1 MPSDLGIQQL
11 EEKNLARNQRK
22 AKETAS
28 VTEVQVIL
36 SAKQKRSVEIASE
49 KGASSWLNAL
59 PIARHGFAL
68 HKSAFRDAIC
78 LRYGWQ
84 PPLLP
89 SHCIC
94 GSIYTVEHAMN
105 CPSGG
110 FPSIRHNEVRDLT
123 SAFLSENFCGKDHQT
138 AYFDV
143 RIFNPF
149 AQSYANSSMSK
160 CYRKHELDKKREYEE
175 RTHVE
180 KLNEEMTGR
189 EANTQQSLKLLKKLW
204 HMVTKGIE
212 GKCAIWLIERQ
223 DVIEPTWP
231 LYPGTHISQPQLE
244 LRPNPVPHLD
254 DSGCRP
260 CLSHSLQN
268 EQLQL
273 ENTKLQSAI
282 RNARRSIDRYQCDIQ
297 LLESERES
305 LATNNASLSDDVG
318 RAIEKQKES
327 EQKLQESLQVAGD
340 ELRTERLELQSDL
353 LTQRSIETDLRRKSD
368 TLNNDLEKLQLSSA
382 MKERQ
387 LCELLENLKLS
398 HAAEVSQHAQQ
409 HQQLVS
415 DMTEKINSLQAA
427 LMDEQA
433 LVLAIRRQQLSMLDG
448 QYKIGE
454 DLSKSLDDNEKLL
467 RMYLTM
473 KRQLK
478 DIPKEVQGDTN
489 HAADMPATIER

>member
-1 MPSDLGIQQL
+1 
-11 EEKNLARNQRK
+11 
-22 AKETAS
+22 
-28 VTEVQVIL
+28 
-36 SAKQKRSVEIASE
+36 
-49 KGASSWLNAL
+49 
-59 PIARHGFAL
+59 
-68 HKSAFRDAIC
+68 
-78 LRYGWQ
+78 
-84 PPLLP
+84 
-89 SHCIC
+89 
-94 GSIYTVEHAMN
+94 
-105 CPSGG
+105 
-110 FPSIRHNEVRDLT
+110 
-123 SAFLSENFCGKDHQT
+123 
-138 AYFDV
+138 
-143 RIFNPF
+143 
-149 AQSYANSSMSK
+149 
-160 CYRKHELDKKREYEE
+160 
-175 RTHVE
+175 
-180 KLNEEMTGR
+180 
-189 EANTQQSLKLLKKLW
+189 
-204 HMVTKGIE
+204 MVVLIGIE
-212 GKCAIWLIERQ
+212 VLKDENAKLK
-223 DVIEPTWP
+223 
-231 LYPGTHISQPQLE
+231 
-244 LRPNPVPHLD
+244 
-254 DSGCRP
+254 
-260 CLSHSLQN
+260 N

-467 RMYLTM
+467 RMYLRM

-478 DIPKEVQGDTN
+478 VV
-489 HAADMPATIER
+489 H